1 MDLSNYHRPAFG
13 PSRLGLRFGL
23 SPRGLNVAL
32 GTYIYIYIYI
42 YMCVCVCVCVCVS
55 IAAPFAV
62 DKKSLNRLSAVFCM
76 QL

>member
-32 GTYIYIYIYI
+32 GTHIYIYI
-42 YMCVCVCVCVCVS
+42 YMCVCVCVCVS